1 MLEMDEKH
9 GTFLF
14 EGRFPIISHKQC
26 KMGRGN
32 SYFSSFLSKRKMK
45 TAAFPSQSS
54 SFFFTFFEL
63 ESIRKK
69 RIVSKALISR
79 DCMPSL
85 CPRKKAKKAKED
97 GEEGGGDE
105 GIKRPPGSKGERYKA
120 IIVLL
125 ARPLPAEDMTGYKIS
140 LHLVGISV

>member
-1 MLEMDEKH
+1 MQDGEREFVFFVVFVEAENENC
-9 GTFLF
+9 G
-14 EGRFPIISHKQC
+14 S
-26 KMGRGN
+26 
-32 SYFSSFLSKRKMK
+32 
-45 TAAFPSQSS
+45 FPSQSS

-97 GEEGGGDE
+97 GEEEGGDE
-105 GIKRPPGSKGERYKA
+105 GIKRPPGSKGERYKT

-125 ARPLPAEDMTGYKIS
+125 ARPLLAEDMKGCKIS